1 MGKKLISP
9 INLNQYIS
17 EGQKE
22 ILIDKSMIVSPGAKD
37 LLEEQGI
44 TIIYDNDISKDES
57 REKDL
62 LKEKIRDILTR
73 EFKIN
78 DEKTVENLITKV
90 CEKIKF

>member
-9 INLNQYIS
+9 TNLNQYIS

-22 ILIDKSMIVSPGAKD
+22 ILIDKTMIISPGAKD

-44 TIIYDNDISKDES
+44 TIIYDDISKDQS

-62 LKEKIRDILTR
+62 LKEKIKDILIR

-78 DEKTVENLITKV
+78 DQKTVEDLITKV
-90 CEKIKF
+90 YEKIKY